1 MAVSWRMDDLER
13 LDVIVDLACCF
24 ARPLGHRDTHVFEA
38 TFECV
43 PDHFSDEGEYSR
55 AVARY
60 LAEEAWDA
68 SGQFLVGQLCSLQG
82 E

>member
-1 MAVSWRMDDLER
+1 MAISWRMDDLER
-13 LDVIVDLACCF
+13 LDVILKLACRF
-24 ARPLGHRDTHVFEA
+24 ACPLGHRDTHVFDSA
-38 TFECV
+38 LECV

-68 SGQFLVGQLCSLQG
+68 GGQFLVG
-82 E
+82 